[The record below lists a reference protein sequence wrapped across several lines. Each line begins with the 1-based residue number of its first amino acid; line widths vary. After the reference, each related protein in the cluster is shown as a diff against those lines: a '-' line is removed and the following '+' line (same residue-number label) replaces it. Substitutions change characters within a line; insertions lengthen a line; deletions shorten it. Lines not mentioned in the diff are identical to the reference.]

1 MLKFIEFVR
10 KKPSN
15 LTIRLVRLGF
25 GWIIIATILLGYTDF
40 SLGISDIIFP
50 DWTKYLLLI
59 IPAISIIRGAFDP
72 GWFRKKVWKYI
83 QITIAFILIFGS
95 WIFIIE
101 NHPTKNLQTEIQGTS
116 TGGTVSIADIT
127 NSLETKNS
135 DIFIDV
141 GLILGLLWWFSLLV
155 AITGKNITT
164 TREKHGEKIMKIRV

>member
-25 GWIIIATILLGYTDF
+25 AGIILATLLLGYSDF
-40 SLGISDIIFP
+40 SLGISNISFP
-50 DWTKYLLLI
+50 EWTKYLLFI
-59 IPAISIIRGAFDP
+59 IPLISLIRGAFDP

-83 QITIAFILIFGS
+83 QIITAFILIFGS
-95 WIFIIE
+95 WILIIE
-101 NHPTKNLQTEIQGTS
+101 NHPSKNIQTEIQATS
-116 TGGTVSIADIT
+116 TGGTVSITDIT

-141 GLILGLLWWFSLLV
+141 
-155 AITGKNITT
+155 
-164 TREKHGEKIMKIRV
+164 